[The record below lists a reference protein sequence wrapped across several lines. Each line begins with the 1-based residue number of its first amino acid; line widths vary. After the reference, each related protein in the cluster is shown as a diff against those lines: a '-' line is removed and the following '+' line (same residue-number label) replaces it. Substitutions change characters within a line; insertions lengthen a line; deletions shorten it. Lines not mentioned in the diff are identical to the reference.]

1 MSRCPR
7 QPKLSQVSIP
17 RLSGEAPELAAEP
30 ETEKSLANTENLHNY
45 CYKLLRMVR
54 DKSLEG
60 KQLRQC
66 CTGKT
71 QAAAL
76 QQIGVVQIN
85 DFAL

>member
-7 QPKLSQVSIP
+7 QHKLTQVSIP
-17 RLSGEAPELAAEP
+17 WLSGEAPELAAEL

-45 CYKLLRMVR
+45 CYKLLGMVR
-54 DKSLEG
+54 EKSLEG
-60 KQLRQC
+60 KQLHQY

-71 QAAAL
+71 QAAVL